1 MFVNVNLALIIC
13 TYYREEYVRKNLK
26 LLTSSRFFDRDDFEC
41 FGKIDIFIVDNAGE
55 IDDTCFGSVVDDSLN
70 SFIHPIRN
78 RNTGGSGGFQRG
90 IEEIRRLNDEKH
102 FTHVI
107 FMDDDVSFDL
117 DSFYLLYDFLCNADE
132 NSLTRPIAGRMLD
145 IDNPNIQW
153 TAAERWNS
161 GNIEHVEFLRNL
173 EKDPF
178 EKGKIIYNANADYGG
193 FWFCCYPYSFVEKN
207 DLLPLFIHC
216 DDVEYGLRCGKTPI
230 IIEGVHVWHETWE
243 KKISPQISYYDY
255 RNSLIVNKL
264 YGFLPSKEEL
274 ISTWKETISEHH
286 KNGDY
291 LSELM
296 IILALKDYL
305 KGIDW
310 LYRIDSEKLHKKLYR
325 IKASRYKNAFLW
337 RIVYVLF
344 LIRF

>member
-1 MFVNVNLALIIC
+1 MNNVNLALNIC
-13 TYYREEYVRKNLK
+13 TYHREEYVYKNFK
-26 LLTSSRFFDRDDFEC
+26 ILTLSQFFCRGYFEY
-41 FGKIDIFIVDNAGE
+41 FGKIDIVIIDNAGE

-178 EKGKIIYNANADYGG
+178 EKGKIIYNANAMVDFG
-193 FWFCCYPYSFVEKN
+193 FAV
-207 DLLPLFIHC
+207 I
-216 DDVEYGLRCGKTPI
+216 
-230 IIEGVHVWHETWE
+230 
-243 KKISPQISYYDY
+243 
-255 RNSLIVNKL
+255 
-264 YGFLPSKEEL
+264 
-274 ISTWKETISEHH
+274 
-286 KNGDY
+286 
-291 LSELM
+291 
-296 IILALKDYL
+296 
-305 KGIDW
+305 
-310 LYRIDSEKLHKKLYR
+310 RIRL
-325 IKASRYKNAFLW
+325 
-337 RIVYVLF
+337 
-344 LIRF
+344 